1 MAWEKAGTQDA
12 GASKTRE
19 GSWGREGQAPGPE
32 LVSAS
37 QARPRAAQAAA
48 GVRGWAA
55 RDSTHLPIHR
65 ASVRPPTRY
74 PNPRPERP

>member
-1 MAWEKAGTQDA
+1 MGDKRVRKTQQA
-12 GASKTRE
+12 QKGGE
-19 GSWGREGQAPGPE
+19 GSWGREGQAPGPKM
-32 LVSAS
+32 VSAS
-37 QARPRAAQAAA
+37 QARPRAARAAA
-48 GVRGWAA
+48 GVRGRAA